1 VCHAERHILTAV
13 PGGDMVSD
21 GYGRAL
27 ASKIYP
33 VFLGQREDE
42 VIVGGTW
49 MLSDRRGVQFC
60 E

>member
-13 PGGDMVSD
+13 PEGDMVSD

-42 VIVGGTW
+42 VIEGGTR
-49 MLSDRRGVQFC
+49 MLSDRRGV
-60 E
+60 